1 MRALSTDRRWDRRS
15 ADHDAGQDAN
25 AAAASVDAHHV
36 RSVGGIEEY
45 RMLANDL
52 RVLFMPW
59 RAAPVALTMLT
70 YRVGSR
76 HETPGVKGGSHM
88 IEHLMFKGTQR
99 FNKRDGTSIHD
110 LLHPVG
116 GIANATTWLDRTNYF
131 DLVPNDHAA
140 IAADIEADRMRHLR
154 IDPDELE
161 AERSVVLNE
170 HDLYAS
176 DPLERLNQAVWA
188 AAFPRHPYG
197 EPVIGTRDDI
207 AGLTRERLLQYYDAH
222 YWPDNATL
230 TVIGDLRRAQAL
242 ELAQKYFAPIP
253 AGHRAFE
260 SRCDE
265 EPEQREE
272 RRVTVAQSG
281 QPSWLMLAYK
291 SPEGTHPDAD
301 ALDVLGRIL
310 AGGACTRADASLIAT
325 GLASSVWC
333 SISRLARPG
342 LFQVQAFLGDRG
354 AHDAAERALRDA
366 IDDIRRHGVSQD
378 ELDLA
383 KGRIRGQCLTSRDGP
398 VAIALQLNE
407 AIAAGDWT
415 AYPAGAE
422 RIAAVTADDVR
433 RVARR
438 YLRDERLTVGHLVDG
453 AVRDAKPPS
462 ARAAAG

>member
-1 MRALSTDRRWDRRS
+1 MRALFPDDRCSNRNSDTE
-15 ADHDAGQDAN
+15 AIE
-25 AAAASVDAHHV
+25 AAALADAHHV

-45 RMLANDL
+45 RLLANDL
-52 RVLFMPW
+52 RVLFLPW

-76 HETPGVKGGSHM
+76 HETHGIKGGSHM
-88 IEHLMFKGTQR
+88 LEHLMFKGTER
-99 FNKRDGTSIHD
+99 FNKPDGTSIHD

-140 IAADIEADRMRHLR
+140 IAAEIEADRMRRLR
-154 IDPDELE
+154 IDLDELE
-161 AERSVVLNE
+161 SERSVVLNE
-170 HDLYAS
+170 HDLYAG

-188 AAFPRHPYG
+188 AAFSQHPYG

-207 AGLTRERLLQYYDAH
+207 AGLTCERLLEHYDAH

-230 TVIGDLRRAQAL
+230 TVIGDLQRAQAL
-242 ELAQKYFAPIP
+242 ELAQKYFAPIS
-253 AGHRAFE
+253 AGRRIYEA
-260 SRCDE
+260 RCDE

-272 RRVTVAQSG
+272 RRVTTTQSG
-281 QPSWLMLAYK
+281 QPGWLMLAYK

-310 AGGACTRADASLIAT
+310 AGGACTRADASLVAT

-333 SISRLARPG
+333 SVSRLARPG
-342 LFQVQAFLGDRG
+342 LFQAQAFLGDCG
-354 AHDAAERALRDA
+354 ANDAAERALRDA

-383 KGRIRGQCLTSRDGP
+383 KGRIRGQTLTSRDGP

-415 AYPAGAE
+415 AYPAAAE
-422 RIAAVTADDVR
+422 RIAAVSVDDVR
-433 RVARR
+433 RVARH
-438 YLRDERLTVGHLVDG
+438 YLRDERLTVGHLVGGD
-453 AVRDAKPPS
+453 ARDAEPLSLRAS
-462 ARAAAG
+462 AA